1 MKINKED
8 GVDKTLKKILD
19 VDIENELDENERLL
33 ANHFNSTL
41 IRSIVQTIVN
51 NYSIHSIP
59 SG

>member
-41 IRSIVQTIVN
+41 IRSIVQTDLEIRRKKEK
-51 NYSIHSIP
+51 
-59 SG
+59 